1 MFLRPY
7 RPADKRMI
15 QQLFYETVHKIN
27 AGDYTFQQLQAWA
40 PEQPDRETWILLDQ
54 QYCYIVEYQR
64 QIVGFASMTK
74 EGSLDFLY
82 VHKDFQNKGIASNLL
97 KQMERIAR
105 KFNLDKI
112 VTASSLTAK
121 GFFTSKGFLVTNE
134 TEIII
139 KGVALLKLQMEKPL
153 FNTRQ
158 NKP

>member
-15 QQLFYETVHKIN
+15 QQLFYETVHRVN
-27 AGDYTFQQLQAWA
+27 ATDYSLEQLQALA

-105 KFNLDKI
+105 KFQLDKI
-112 VTASSLTAK
+112 DTESSLTAK
-121 GFFTSKGFLVTNE
+121 GFFASKGFQVLKESDN
-134 TEIII
+134 IIR
-139 KGVALLKLQMEKPL
+139 GVPIVKLHMEKTLHYHPS
-153 FNTRQ
+153 
-158 NKP
+158 K

>member
-15 QQLFYETVHKIN
+15 QQLFYETVHRVN
-27 AGDYTFQQLQAWA
+27 ATDYSLEQLQALA
-40 PEQPDRETWILLDQ
+40 PEQPDRESWILLDQ

-105 KFNLDKI
+105 KFQLDKI
-112 VTASSLTAK
+112 VTESSLTAK
-121 GFFTSKGFLVTNE
+121 GFFASKGFLVLKESDN
-134 TEIII
+134 IIR
-139 KGVALLKLQMEKPL
+139 GVPIVKLHMEKTLHYHPS
-153 FNTRQ
+153 
-158 NKP
+158 K

>member
-15 QQLFYETVHKIN
+15 QQLFYETVHRVN
-27 AGDYTFQQLQAWA
+27 ATDYSLEQLQALA

-105 KFNLDKI
+105 KFQLDKI
-112 VTASSLTAK
+112 VTESSLTAK
-121 GFFTSKGFLVTNE
+121 GFFASKGFQVLKESDN
-134 TEIII
+134 IIR
-139 KGVALLKLQMEKPL
+139 GVPIVKLHMEKTLHYHPS
-153 FNTRQ
+153 
-158 NKP
+158 K